1 MKTGKIID
9 QLSIRNKYRM
19 MIITSQLEGP
29 NKKIEHTILQK
40 GKRTPNIIFQYYPE
54 RKKN

>member
-1 MKTGKIID
+1 MKTCKIID
-9 QLSIRNKYRM
+9 QVSIKNKYRM
-19 MIITSQLEGP
+19 MINTSQLEGP
-29 NKKIEHTILQK
+29 SMKIEHTILQK

>member
-19 MIITSQLEGP
+19 MIITSQLEGL

-40 GKRTPNIIFQYYPE
+40 GKRTPNIIFQ
-54 RKKN
+54 